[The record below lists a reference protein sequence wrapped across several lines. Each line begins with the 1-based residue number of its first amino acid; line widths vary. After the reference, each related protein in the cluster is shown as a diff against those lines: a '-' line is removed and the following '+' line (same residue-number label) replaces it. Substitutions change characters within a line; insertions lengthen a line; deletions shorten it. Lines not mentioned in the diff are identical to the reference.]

1 MNSYKDLSILKFQ
14 EIHNAIL
21 VSEGNEIREAYN
33 VLSVL
38 TGVSVETYKAMKYSD
53 FQKECEK
60 IAWLSDAPLP
70 DQYVTKFECK
80 GEKFEIVQHA
90 TDWTTEQFIS
100 MSTLTK
106 DRAQIVNN
114 IHLILATL
122 TKGVDSLTEHQ
133 RRSELFQNNLSIDI
147 AYPTAFF
154 FAQFLAKLSQTT
166 QFYSHVKKKQNLAK
180 AIGKSKKMQN
190 GSQKNGVGILQ
201 STKS

>member
-1 MNSYKDLSILKFQ
+1 MQSYKDLSILKFQ

-21 VSEGNEIREAYN
+21 ISEGNEIREAYN

-38 TGVSVETYKAMKYSD
+38 TGVSVEVYKAMKYKD

-70 DQYVTKFECK
+70 DKYVNDFECQ
-80 GEKFEIVQHA
+80 GEKFTIVQHA

-106 DRAQIVNN
+106 SKEQIVNN

-122 TKGVDSLTEHQ
+122 TKGCDTMTEHN
-133 RRSELFQNNLSIDI
+133 RRSELFQKHLSIDI

-154 FAQFLAKLSQTT
+154 FAQFLATLSTT
-166 QFYSHVKKKQNLAK
+166 SQFSSHVKKKLNSAK
-180 AIGKSKKMQN
+180 AIGKLNWMPN
-190 GSQKNGVGILQ
+190 GLPENGLGITQ
-201 STKS
+201 

>member
-1 MNSYKDLSILKFQ
+1 MQSYKDLTVLKFQ

-21 VSEGNEIREAYN
+21 ISEGNEIREAYN

-38 TGVSVETYKAMKYSD
+38 TGVSVEVYKAMKYKD

-70 DQYVTKFECK
+70 DKYVNEFECQ
-80 GEKFEIVQHA
+80 GEKFTIVQHA

-106 DRAQIVNN
+106 SKEQIVNN

-122 TKGVDSLTEHQ
+122 TKGCDTMTEHN
-133 RRSELFQNNLSIDI
+133 RRSALFQNHLSIEI

-154 FAQFLAKLSQTT
+154 FAQFLATLSQTS
-166 QFYSHVKKKQNLAK
+166 QFSSHVKKKENLAK
-180 AIGKSKKMQN
+180 AISKSKKMQN
-190 GSQKNGVGILQ
+190 GSVKNGIGTTQ
-201 STKS
+201 

>member
-1 MNSYKDLSILKFQ
+1 MQSYKDLSILKFQ

-33 VLSVL
+33 VLSVI
-38 TGVSVETYKAMKYSD
+38 TGVSVETYKAMKYKA

-70 DQYVTKFECK
+70 DKYVTEFVCQ

-106 DRAQIVNN
+106 DRVQIVNN

-122 TKGVDSLTEHQ
+122 TKGCDTMTEHN
-133 RRSELFQNNLSIDI
+133 RRSALFQKHLSIDI

-154 FAQFLAKLSQTT
+154 FAQFLATLSQTS
-166 QFYSHVKKKQNLAK
+166 QYSSHVKKKQRLAK
-180 AIGKSKKMQN
+180 AIGNSKKMQN
-190 GSQKNGVGILQ
+190 GLPESGVGIIR
-201 STKS
+201 

>member
-21 VSEGNEIREAYN
+21 ISEGNEIREAYN
-33 VLSVL
+33 VLSVI
-38 TGVSVETYKAMKYSD
+38 TGVSVETYKAMKYKA

-70 DQYVTKFECK
+70 DKYVTEFVCQ

-106 DRAQIVNN
+106 SKEQIVNN

-122 TKGVDSLTEHQ
+122 TKGCDTMTEHN
-133 RRSELFQNNLSIDI
+133 RRSALFQKHLSIEI

-154 FAQFLAKLSQTT
+154 FAQFLAQLSLTSQ
-166 QFYSHVKKKQNLAK
+166 YSSHVKRKLKLAK
-180 AIGKSKKMQN
+180 AIGNSKKMQN
-190 GSQKNGVGILQ
+190 GSQGNGVGITPLI
-201 STKS
+201 K